1 VLRCRE
7 SAIENGEGWSFRPD
21 GRLVA
26 FVHQNGS
33 ITVRNTNTGEP
44 VYQLGPGKTFPGKPI
59 LHPREPFVA
68 IFSYLKREVQVA
80 DLRTGKVISTPSVP
94 WSGGNG
100 TGAWSPDGRTL
111 TVPQGEHG
119 LIQQYAFDPKSPAL
133 RLTGPPI
140 EGPDLGCPAIAYNPT
155 GDRFI
160 SRALW
165 GGSVALFDAVSDRL
179 LFKTPSNSLAGGM
192 ICFDATGRRLAAAR
206 VGDRDQR
213 IGLWS
218 VADAREYR
226 ALLPKGSGETWQ
238 ELCPA
243 IHPGGRLVAIGLGDG
258 VALFDLEAGRQLA
271 HLPITAWRNSSVCF
285 DGTGR
290 LLTSGFEGSFRWPV
304 RQDRANG
311 DGLIVGPP
319 ERLPLKPGVYPIAAN
334 LDGQVIAKCF
344 WLGYGEEGGGWIL
357 HPNSPT
363 PRCVNPNLAMW
374 RCSVSPD
381 GRWVAFGMANFG
393 VDVCDAA
400 TKEVVWKA
408 RQGKSSHCR
417 FTPDGRWLVTDVDG
431 GRVYEVGTWAPGP
444 LLGPGTPRDAT
455 ADVVVMGLP
464 NGIYRLVE
472 LATGRQLARFE
483 DPEQGIG
490 AAALAP
496 DGSKLVVTAK
506 NGLRVWDLRLI
517 REELAQLGLDW
528 HGPPVLPPRIEGRE
542 SKIEDRPDDHRSL
555 IQVLQSSKGSRQL
568 QVNVEQGE
576 LEPGNVKQWEERA
589 WAHVRDGQWEVAM
602 ADFGRLVKFDPSN
615 HWRWTDSIV
624 FRLQMGDVE
633 GYRQHCR
640 EMLQRFGNT
649 DDPEIADRTAK
660 ACLLAP
666 EAVGDLGPV
675 FKLADR
681 AVTGTENHGYNGW
694 FLLTKGLAEYRS
706 GHYAAVVNWL
716 SQIAPEA
723 DTLNRDTAV
732 LAVLAMAKY
741 RLALARGAD
750 KSGLIG
756 EARVALKQA
765 QAILAEKMP
774 DPKVGRPFGTRGP
787 FRVGDFPDW
796 VRARILTRE
805 AAALLDEDKM
815 LPRQDTKD
823 TKPEP

>member
-1 VLRCRE
+1 
-7 SAIENGEGWSFRPD
+7 
-21 GRLVA
+21 
-26 FVHQNGS
+26 
-33 ITVRNTNTGEP
+33 
-44 VYQLGPGKTFPGKPI
+44 
-59 LHPREPFVA
+59 
-68 IFSYLKREVQVA
+68 
-80 DLRTGKVISTPSVP
+80 
-94 WSGGNG
+94 
-100 TGAWSPDGRTL
+100 
-111 TVPQGEHG
+111 
-119 LIQQYAFDPKSPAL
+119 L
-133 RLTGPPI
+133 RLAGPPI
-140 EGPDLGCPAIAYNPT
+140 AGPDLGCPAIAYNPT

-179 LFKTPSNSLAGGM
+179 LFTTPSNSLAGGM
-192 ICFDATGRRLAAAR
+192 IHFDASGRRLAAVR

-226 ALLPKGSGETWQ
+226 ALFHKGSGDVWLQ
-238 ELCPA
+238 ACPA
-243 IHPGGRLVAIGLGDG
+243 IHPGGRLAAIGFTNG
-258 VALFDLEAGRQLA
+258 VTLFDLETGRQLA
-271 HLPITAWRNSSVCF
+271 HLPITARGNSSVCF

-319 ERLPLKPGVYPIAAN
+319 ERLPLNPGVYPIAASR
-334 LDGQVIAKCF
+334 DGRVIAKCF

-363 PRCVNPNLAMW
+363 PHCVDPNLAMW
-374 RCSVSPD
+374 QCSVSPD
-381 GRWVAFGMANFG
+381 GRWVAFGMVNFG

-400 TKEVVWKA
+400 TREVVWKA
-408 RQGKSSHCR
+408 RQAKSSHCR

-472 LATGRQLARFE
+472 LATGRELARLE
-483 DPEQGIG
+483 DPDQCIG
-490 AAALAP
+490 PAALAP
-496 DGSKLVVTAK
+496 DGNKLVVTAK
-506 NGLRVWDLRLI
+506 DGLRVWDLRLI
-517 REELAQLGLDW
+517 RAELVRLGLDW
-528 HGPPVLPPRIEGRE
+528 SGPPFLPPRIEGRE
-542 SKIEDRPDDHRSL
+542 SKIEDSADNDRSL
-555 IQVLQSSKGSRQL
+555 IQVLQSSTGSRRL
-568 QVNVEQGE
+568 QVNVDLGE
-576 LEPGNVKQWEERA
+576 LEPGDVKEREERA
-589 WAHVRDGQWEVAM
+589 WAHVRDGQWEKAT

-615 HWRWTDSIV
+615 HWRWTDSIA

-633 GYRQHCR
+633 GYRHHCR
-640 EMLQRFGNT
+640 EMLQRFGST

-666 EAVGDLGPV
+666 KAVGDLGPV

-694 FLLTKGLAEYRS
+694 FLLTKGLAEYRA
-706 GHYAAVVNWL
+706 GHYAAVVDWL
-716 SQIAPEA
+716 NRIAPEA
-723 DTLNRDTAV
+723 DAMNRDAAV

-741 RLALARGAD
+741 RLSLAPGAD
-750 KSGLIG
+750 ESQLIG
-756 EARVALKQA
+756 EARAALKQA
-765 QAILAEKMP
+765 QTILAEKMP
-774 DPKVGRPFGTRGP
+774 DPRAGRPFGTNGP
-787 FRVGDFPDW
+787 FRVGDIPDW
-796 VRARILTRE
+796 VRARLLTRE
-805 AAALLDEDKM
+805 AETALDEHKKF
-815 LPRQDTKD
+815 PRQDTKD